1 MTKLDQRRNAES
13 QGVAELR
20 GKAAVVTG
28 AAQGIGAGCA
38 RELAARGCDI
48 MLADI
53 QAGGLEGQVEA
64 LRRAF
69 PERRIESYLLD
80 VRRQRSCFDM
90 AEQAQGKFGFID
102 IMVNAAGIISPCAS
116 MDVTQEDWENLL
128 SINLSGVFYCC
139 QAAARLMRERG
150 GVVIN
155 LSSIASKAGWPGRVS
170 YATAK
175 AGITAI
181 TESLA
186 VEWAPLGIRV
196 NAVAPAWVNTEILR
210 QGVEQGVVAVDN
222 LKRAIPLGRVAEV
235 DDVCDAIAFLVSDA
249 ARYITGQVIY
259 VDGGYLAGAPDA
271 SIRAGRS
278 S

>member
-1 MTKLDQRRNAES
+1 MTKLNQRPNAES
-13 QGVAELR
+13 RRLADFI

-38 RELAARGCDI
+38 KELAARGCDVL
-48 MLADI
+48 LADI
-53 QAGGLEGQVEA
+53 KAGGLEKQVEA
-64 LRRAF
+64 LGRAF
-69 PERRIESYLLD
+69 PDRRIEGCVLD
-80 VRRQRSCFDM
+80 VRQQRDCFDM
-90 AEQAQGKFGFID
+90 AEHARETLGSID
-102 IMVNAAGIISPCAS
+102 IMVNSAGIISPCAS
-116 MDVTQEDWENLL
+116 TDVTQDDWENLL
-128 SINLSGVFYCC
+128 SINLSGVFFCC

-150 GVVIN
+150 GVIIN
-155 LSSIASKAGWPGRVS
+155 LSSIASKAAWPGRVS

-186 VEWAPLGIRV
+186 VEWASLGIRV

-210 QGVEQGVVAVDN
+210 QGVEQGVVAVDKLN
-222 LKRAIPLGRVAEV
+222 RAIPLGRVAEV

-271 SIRAGRS
+271 SIRAGGKS
-278 S
+278 

>member
-1 MTKLDQRRNAES
+1 MTKLSHRPNAES
-13 QGVAELR
+13 PRAAELT

-38 RELAARGCDI
+38 KELAARGCDI
-48 MLADI
+48 LLADI
-53 QAGGLEGQVEA
+53 KAGGLERQVAA
-64 LRRAF
+64 LGRAF
-69 PERRIESYLLD
+69 PDRRIESCALD
-80 VRRQRSCFDM
+80 VRQQRDCFDM
-90 AEQAQGKFGFID
+90 AEHARETLGSID
-102 IMVNAAGIISPCAS
+102 IMVNSAGIISPCAS
-116 MDVTQEDWENLL
+116 TDVTQDDWENLL

-139 QAAARLMRERG
+139 QAAARLMGATG
-150 GVVIN
+150 GVIIN
-155 LSSIASKAGWPGRVS
+155 LSSIASKAAWPGRVS

-186 VEWAPLGIRV
+186 VEWASLGIRV

-222 LKRAIPLGRVAEV
+222 LNRAIPLGRVAEV
-235 DDVCDAIAFLVSDA
+235 EDVCDAIAFLASDA

-271 SIRAGRS
+271 SIRAGGS

>member
-1 MTKLDQRRNAES
+1 MTELSHRRNAES
-13 QGVAELR
+13 RRVAELS
-20 GKAAVVTG
+20 GKVAVVTG

-38 RELAARGCDI
+38 TELAARGCDI

-53 QAGGLEGQVEA
+53 KAGGLKRQVEA
-64 LRRAF
+64 LGRAF
-69 PERRIESYLLD
+69 PDRRIESCLLD
-80 VRRQRSCFDM
+80 VRRQRDCFAL
-90 AEQAQGKFGFID
+90 AEHTQGKFGSID
-102 IMVNAAGIISPCAS
+102 IMVNSAGIISPCAS
-116 MDVTQEDWENLL
+116 MDVTQGDWENLL

-139 QAAARLMRERG
+139 QAAARAMRATG
-150 GVVIN
+150 GVIIN
-155 LSSIASKAGWPGRVS
+155 LSSIASKAAWPGRVS

-210 QGVEQGVVAVDN
+210 QGVEQGVVAVDSLN
-222 LKRAIPLGRVAEV
+222 RAIPLGRVAEV

-249 ARYITGQVIY
+249 ARFITGQVIY

-271 SIRAGRS
+271 SIRVGGS

>member
-1 MTKLDQRRNAES
+1 MTLLKH
-13 QGVAELR
+13 GPKAELG
-20 GKAAVVTG
+20 GKAALVTG

-38 RELAARGCDI
+38 RELAARGCDVL
-48 MLADI
+48 LADI
-53 QAGGLEGQVEA
+53 QAGGLARQVEA
-64 LRRAF
+64 LRTAF
-69 PERRIESYLLD
+69 PDRRIESCLLD
-80 VRRQRSCFDM
+80 VRRQRDCFDV
-90 AEQAQGKFGFID
+90 AQQVQAKFGACD
-102 IMVNAAGIISPCAS
+102 IVVNAAGIISPCAS

-139 QAAARLMRERG
+139 QAAARMMQGTG
-150 GVVIN
+150 GVIIN
-155 LSSIASKAGWPGRVS
+155 LSSIASKAAWPGRVS

-210 QGVEQGVVAVDN
+210 QGVEQGVVAVDRLN
-222 LKRAIPLGRVAEV
+222 RAIPLGRVAEV
-235 DDVCDAIAFLVSDA
+235 ADVCDAIAFLVSDA

-259 VDGGYLAGAPDA
+259 VDGGYLVGAPDA

>member
-13 QGVAELR
+13 QGVAELS

-38 RELAARGCDI
+38 KELAARGCDI
-48 MLADI
+48 VLADI
-53 QAGGLEGQVEA
+53 KAGGLERQVEA

-80 VRRQRSCFDM
+80 VRRQRDCFDM
-90 AEQAQGKFGFID
+90 AAHARAMFGSID
-102 IMVNAAGIISPCAS
+102 IMVNSAGIISPCAS
-116 MDVTQEDWENLL
+116 VDVIQEDWENLL

-139 QAAARLMRERG
+139 QAAARLMQERG
-150 GVVIN
+150 GVIIN
-155 LSSIASKAGWPGRVS
+155 LSSIASKAAWPGRVS

-186 VEWAPLGIRV
+186 VEWALLGIRV

-210 QGVEQGVVAVDN
+210 QGVEQGVVAV
-222 LKRAIPLGRVAEV
+222 E
-235 DDVCDAIAFLVSDA
+235 
-249 ARYITGQVIY
+249 ARHP
-259 VDGGYLAGAPDA
+259 AGAG
-271 SIRAGRS
+271 GRGR
-278 S
+278 